1 MAIIA
6 VRVKPGA
13 SRNEIIGFKD
23 GCWQVRLS
31 APPVDGKANA
41 ALLEILSRRLK
52 VPRSSLEIVRGRR
65 GRSKQVMVDGLAEAD
80 IHRRLGG

>member
-1 MAIIA
+1 M
-6 VRVKPGA
+6 KKHGTGGM
-13 SRNEIIGFKD
+13 S
-23 GCWQVRLS
+23 
-31 APPVDGKANA
+31 NA